1 MGVPAGLAFHLIPAH
16 GFVAA
21 HYVFDGTGHHMVY
34 AGVAVGRWRPFEKH
48 KRWSAFARLHCALE
62 QVETVP
68 AVKGGMIDLCEV
80 QVFIFVKLH
89 DE

>member
-1 MGVPAGLAFHLIPAH
+1 
-16 GFVAA
+16 
-21 HYVFDGTGHHMVY
+21 MVY

-68 AVKGGMIDLCEV
+68 AVKGGMIDLREV
-80 QVFIFVKLH
+80 RFLYSLNFMTN
-89 DE
+89 ESFS